1 MYQVTVVEVLV
12 FTWINPE
19 LERVCCMKIYCVPA
33 AVAFVVFKTVCVAL
47 PLCAICVRLGYP
59 SVHSKKHVIEFG
71 VAD

>member
-47 PLCAICVRLGYP
+47 PL
-59 SVHSKKHVIEFG
+59 
-71 VAD
+71 